1 LEPTQMV
8 SFKTL
13 PSLITRYLLKTISR
27 NANISHIA
35 SGFIYCSPS
44 QQKVRV
50 DEAYDSG
57 LGSSLFD
64 YTNITNAGVAN
75 RQLILHPAITSP
87 PNLWQGYVSPAF
99 PLIPRDFLVT
109 NGAVFGGIVDDSYVG
124 EVATVC
130 SNNLLR
136 ARSFQDCTDG
146 WFSLQWNIMFQG
158 AIPAKILLDKNDVV
172 QGYDYWGTELRTYA
186 VTRFFNIILGKIDAK
201 VFDFPSS

>member
-1 LEPTQMV
+1 MV
-8 SFKTL
+8 SFKTF
-13 PSLITRYLLKTISR
+13 PSLITRYLLRTISR

-64 YTNITNAGVAN
+64 YTNITDAGVAN
-75 RQLILHPAITSP
+75 RQWILDPAITSP
-87 PNLWQGYVSPAF
+87 PNIWQGYVSPAF

-136 ARSFQDCTDG
+136 ARSFQENCTDG

>member
-1 LEPTQMV
+1 MV
-8 SFKTL
+8 SFKKL
-13 PSLITRYLLKTISR
+13 PSLITRYLLRTLSR

-64 YTNITNAGVAN
+64 YTNITDAGVAN
-75 RQLILHPAITSP
+75 RQWTLHPAITSP

-124 EVATVC
+124 KVATVC

-136 ARSFQDCTDG
+136 AGLSRRIVLTAGSLCSGTSCFKEQFLPK
-146 WFSLQWNIMFQG
+146 FSLTRMTSSEDMTIG
-158 AIPAKILLDKNDVV
+158 V
-172 QGYDYWGTELRTYA
+172 QSCE
-186 VTRFFNIILGKIDAK
+186 
-201 VFDFPSS
+201 PMQ